1 MTTTLRQ
8 RMVEDMQIRN
18 LSAETQVSYLG
29 HVARF
34 ARYFHQSPAQLG
46 ADDIRRYQLHLINEK
61 HLAATS
67 IVGTI
72 AALRFL
78 YQITL
83 KCPWAVDAIIPP
95 KRPQTLPVV
104 LSPEEVVR
112 FLAAIVDLK
121 HRAILTTCYAAGL
134 RLSEVLHL
142 KVTDIDSQRMV
153 IHVADGK
160 GRRDRFVM
168 LSPTLLHTLRAWW
181 RTTRPAFWLFPGQRP
196 GHPMDKGAVQWA
208 CRLARFRS
216 GIAKPLTPHGLRHA
230 FAVHLL
236 ESGTDLR
243 TIQLL
248 LGHRQLETTSRYLR
262 LATTKVCAATSP
274 LDLLPRARVV
284 SSSPT
289 R

>member
-1 MTTTLRQ
+1 MTALRQ

-18 LSAETQVSYLG
+18 LTAETHASYVG

-34 ARYFHQSPAQLG
+34 ARHFRRPPEELG
-46 ADDIRRYQLHLINEK
+46 AEHVREYQLHLINEK
-61 HLAATS
+61 RLAPTS
-67 IVGTI
+67 IVGAV

-83 KCPWAVDAIIPP
+83 KQAWAVDAIIPP

-104 LSPEEVVR
+104 ISPEEVVR
-112 FLAAIVDLK
+112 FLAAIADLK

-134 RLSEVLHL
+134 RLAEVLHL
-142 KVTDIDSQRMV
+142 KVADIDSRRMV

-160 GRRDRFVM
+160 GRRDRYVM
-168 LSPTLLHTLRAWW
+168 LSATLLHCLREWW
-181 RTTRPAFWLFPGQRP
+181 RVARPTTWLFPGQRP

-216 GIAKPLTPHGLRHA
+216 GIAKPITPHSLRHA
-230 FAVHLL
+230 FSVHLL

-262 LATTKVCAATSP
+262 LATTKVCATTSP
-274 LDLLPRARVV
+274 LDLLPRPATL
-284 SSSPT
+284 SPST

>member
-1 MTTTLRQ
+1 MTALRQ
-8 RMVEDMQIRN
+8 RMVEDMQLRN
-18 LSAETQVSYLG
+18 LSSETQVSYLG

-34 ARYFHQSPAQLG
+34 ARYFHRSPEQLG
-46 ADDIRRYQLHLINEK
+46 ADDIRRYQLHLINDK
-61 HLAATS
+61 RLAPTS
-67 IVGTI
+67 IVGAV

-83 KCPWAVDAIIPP
+83 KQPWAVDAIIPP

-112 FLAAIVDLK
+112 FLGAIPDLK

-142 KVTDIDSQRMV
+142 KVTDVDSQRMV

-160 GRRDRFVM
+160 GHRDRYVM

-181 RTTRPAFWLFPGQRP
+181 RTIRSTSWLFPGQRP
-196 GHPMDKGAVQWA
+196 GHPMDKAAVQWA
-208 CRLARFRS
+208 CRMARFRS
-216 GIAKPLTPHGLRHA
+216 GITKPLTPHSLRHA

-236 ESGTDLR
+236 EAGADLR

-248 LGHRQLETTSRYLR
+248 LGHRQLETTAGYLR
-262 LATTKVCAATSP
+262 LATTKVCATSSP
-274 LDLLPRARVV
+274 LDLLPRPAT
-284 SSSPT
+284 SSTST

>member
-1 MTTTLRQ
+1 MTSLRQ

-18 LSAETQVSYLG
+18 LAPDTQVSYVG

-34 ARYFHQSPAQLG
+34 ARYCQRRPEELG
-46 ADDIRRYQLHLINEK
+46 AEDVRRYQLHLINDK
-61 HLAATS
+61 QLAPTS
-67 IVGTI
+67 IVGAV

-83 KCPWAVDAIIPP
+83 KQTWAVDAIIPP

-104 LSPEEVVR
+104 LSPDEVVR
-112 FLAAIVDLK
+112 FLAALTDLK

-142 KVTDIDSQRMV
+142 KVADIDSHRMV
-153 IHVADGK
+153 IHVAGGK
-160 GRRDRFVM
+160 GQRDRYVM
-168 LSPTLLHTLRAWW
+168 LSPTLRQCLREWW
-181 RTTRPAFWLFPGQRP
+181 RRTRPTDWLFPGQRP
-196 GHPMDKGAVQWA
+196 SHPMDKGAVQWA

-216 GIAKPLTPHGLRHA
+216 GIVKPLTPHSLRHA

-262 LATTKVCAATSP
+262 LATTKVCATTSP
-274 LDLLPRARVV
+274 LDLLPRPVA
-284 SSSPT
+284 SSASP
-289 R
+289 RR